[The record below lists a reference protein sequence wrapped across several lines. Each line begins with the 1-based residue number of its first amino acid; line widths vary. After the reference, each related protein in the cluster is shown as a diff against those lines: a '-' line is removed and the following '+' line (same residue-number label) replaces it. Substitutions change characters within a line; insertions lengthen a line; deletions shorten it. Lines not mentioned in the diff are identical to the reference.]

1 MYFGF
6 QAVVDAQTTWAA
18 PTNEKQKALFY
29 DSGAKPYSV
38 KIGDNWVPFAYLGPF
53 GLALA
58 VPAANKYYSEQS
70 PKALTDTELDKIK
83 KIIGDT
89 AGYITSQ
96 TSVPSLME
104 FIQVVSGQSNKKLED
119 VAGFSASQFIPAS
132 GMLRFASQ
140 IFDPIYRQADGFI
153 ENIQRGT
160 PFKAQLRP
168 YLNEE
173 GRESKRNI
181 FEFVTPHGLGKSK
194 PEVEQKLERLQ
205 EIARLKNVPA
215 WYKTQLRQ
223 VQENI
228 QNINRNKDMSDEEK
242 EKRLK
247 IEEKRIDLLNKR
259 FEEIKGKEVKPQQK
273 SAEPTPAVVRPTLR
287 PQQPTGF
294 TF

>member
-1 MYFGF
+1 
-6 QAVVDAQTTWAA
+6 
-18 PTNEKQKALFY
+18 
-29 DSGAKPYSV
+29 
-38 KIGDNWVPFAYLGPF
+38 
-53 GLALA
+53 
-58 VPAANKYYSEQS
+58 
-70 PKALTDTELDKIK
+70 
-83 KIIGDT
+83 
-89 AGYITSQ
+89 
-96 TSVPSLME
+96 ME